1 MEASMNPKASIGIQ
15 NFEKL
20 RKYRAFYVDKT
31 NFIREWW
38 ENPDE
43 VTLITRPRRFGK
55 TLNLSMMEC
64 FFSTEFAGRGDL
76 FEDLSVWKHE
86 KYWQLQGTYP
96 VIFVSF
102 AGVKG
107 SGVMAK
113 RFWYDGFTFG
123 RRSDIFNPW
132 SITKFPD
139 SGEYGPHWADTSSN
153 RLVSELI
160 MGGTAQI
167 KMDTEALLDSHVS
180 QHDLQVV
187 SGGPYILQQF

>member
-1 MEASMNPKASIGIQ
+1 MNPKVSIGIQ

-20 RKYRAFYVDKT
+20 RKYRAFYADKT

-86 KYWQLQGTYP
+86 KYRQLQGTYP

-107 SGVMAK
+107 SGVWQKGSGMTDLHLGGEAISSIHGQSLNF
-113 RFWYDGFTFG
+113 RILANMVLIG
-123 RRSDIFNPW
+123 RIP
-132 SITKFPD
+132 
-139 SGEYGPHWADTSSN
+139 
-153 RLVSELI
+153 VQ
-160 MGGTAQI
+160 TAWCQN
-167 KMDTEALLDSHVS
+167 
-180 QHDLQVV
+180 
-187 SGGPYILQQF
+187 